1 MSVRGVSLYKVVIPE
16 DSAMGTTIYDCDPVT
31 GETKNA
37 QDAIWLGPSAIGV
50 VFVDSTDWTDADLGL
65 KFAYKRS
72 STAADYVAMLN
83 HNGEY
88 DAGGSDACVI
98 DGIATDAKGA
108 YTFPAIWCMGGWVR
122 LHSVNS
128 TTKADVNQT
137 GADKT
142 LYVFLKS

>member
-1 MSVRGVSLYKVVIPE
+1 MSVRGVTLYKIVIPE
-16 DSAMGTTIYDCDPVT
+16 DTAIGTTIYDCDPVT
-31 GETKNA
+31 GDTKNT
-37 QDAIWLGPSAIGV
+37 QDAIWLGPNAIGV
-50 VFVDSTDWTDADLGL
+50 VFVDSTEWTDADLGL

-72 STAADYVAMLN
+72 STASNYVALLN

-88 DAGGSDACVI
+88 DAGGTDAIVI

-108 YTFPAIWCMGGWVR
+108 HTIPPLWSMGGWVR

-128 TTKADVNQT
+128 TTGADVNQT

-142 LYVFLKS
+142 LWMFLKS